1 MGLVADILGYISDQ
15 QRNKQQQEQW
25 AMQKEQ
31 MDVQTKLIKLG
42 LQEKEQIETY
52 IQSLPKELQGLA
64 RTSPK
69 IAGLLETITKRGL
82 GGTPIEQPSTFETQG
97 VPFPRADQLPKQP
110 QPGLGSQI
118 ANQQLFGG
126 LNPQDLLM
134 GLMSKEFGI
143 DNPMEAVKSDL
154 PIVGPGGQQ
163 EYGQMLRGGMMRP
176 TGVPIPQPIK
186 QERMRI
192 TGPRGEEREIFINPY
207 TGEGPTIGGQPGI
220 PTKPAQPVIVGIAQ
234 QTEMM
239 KSGFEALKKIKNSI
253 FDPET
258 GTINRKN
265 LANAKMGT
273 PWTEGKRIADLYGS
287 ALNAIR
293 IASTGAAFS
302 PKELEELK
310 RQYISDY
317 FAKDQQIYDQWD
329 QMATFVFGMLQPMD
343 PNKVFTKKQQDEFK
357 SLITIPRKGM
367 TTPKASKKYE
377 QLSNEE

>member
-1 MGLVADILGYISDQ
+1 
-15 QRNKQQQEQW
+15 
-25 AMQKEQ
+25 MQKEQ

-176 TGVPIPQPIK
+176 TGVPIPPKYEWKTIEDPRNPGEMIDVPFDQMGKPNYELARKVPTDVTWVEGKDAQGNPIKIPVPTKMGTGGAFGIPQPIK

-317 FAKDQQIYDQWD
+317 FAKDQQIYDQW
-329 QMATFVFGMLQPMD
+329 
-343 PNKVFTKKQQDEFK
+343 
-357 SLITIPRKGM
+357 
-367 TTPKASKKYE
+367 
-377 QLSNEE
+377 